1 MTKLQLKVYQFI
13 INYINKEM
21 ISPTYLEI
29 SEACNI
35 NAVSNTYY
43 VVSELIRKGYIV
55 KLGRNQESRQLVPL
69 GIQRFINNDNAKSI
83 YH

>member
-29 SEACNI
+29 AEACNI
-35 NAVSNTYY
+35 KAVSNAYY
-43 VVSELIRKGYIV
+43 VVSELIRKGYMV
-55 KLGRNQESRQLVPL
+55 KLGRNQESRQLVPV
-69 GIQRFINNDNAKSI
+69 GIARFINSNDNYKN